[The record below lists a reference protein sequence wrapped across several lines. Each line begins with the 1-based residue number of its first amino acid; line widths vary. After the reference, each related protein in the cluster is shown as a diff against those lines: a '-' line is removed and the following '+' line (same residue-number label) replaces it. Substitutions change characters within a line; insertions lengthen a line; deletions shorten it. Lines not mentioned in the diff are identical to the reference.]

1 MSIAHDILPEYFVDT
16 NIVNTFLAMENV
28 YTDANHCHGCNKV
41 GNMMQK
47 NLKDHFALGIIYN
60 DKRQHSYNREFHSL
74 GKTEHLE
81 LLKHPSNQHFLIR
94 VSPPMDGFILDVA
107 DRQGVNMSDYDLPD
121 SLEKFTEITKNAS
134 AKDSANLKK
143 LFRNLVTDE
152 EMTLLRN
159 ILGYLSKNKYNCSD
173 NDLSVFF

>member
-1 MSIAHDILPEYFVDT
+1 
-16 NIVNTFLAMENV
+16 
-28 YTDANHCHGCNKV
+28 
-41 GNMMQK
+41 
-47 NLKDHFALGIIYN
+47 
-60 DKRQHSYNREFHSL
+60 
-74 GKTEHLE
+74 
-81 LLKHPSNQHFLIR
+81 
-94 VSPPMDGFILDVA
+94 MDGFILDVA
-107 DRQGVNMSDYDLPD
+107 DRKGVNMSDYDLPD

>member
-1 MSIAHDILPEYFVDT
+1 
-16 NIVNTFLAMENV
+16 
-28 YTDANHCHGCNKV
+28 
-41 GNMMQK
+41 
-47 NLKDHFALGIIYN
+47 
-60 DKRQHSYNREFHSL
+60 
-74 GKTEHLE
+74 
-81 LLKHPSNQHFLIR
+81 
-94 VSPPMDGFILDVA
+94 MDGFILDVA